1 MQNKEKKEEVD
12 KKTRSTAS
20 KTKNSYDTTPAIL
33 NQIMPE
39 NIPTTKI
46 SKKSK
51 KILKNKI
58 NKKSR
63 VSSFLTDMIEKIIKN
78 EMIKNMNKYK

>member
-1 MQNKEKKEEVD
+1 
-12 KKTRSTAS
+12 
-20 KTKNSYDTTPAIL
+20 
-33 NQIMPE
+33 MPE
-39 NIPTTKI
+39 KTPTTKI

-63 VSSFLTDMIEKIIKN
+63 VSSFLTDMIENIIKN